1 MIGLLHIFCIN
12 SSICIWFIC
21 TRKELIDNY
30 LLGRMHKCNG
40 TLIERPSVIPAF
52 HQGKIT
58 SIDKLKRGIALEGDM
73 NYNAEKMKKDGE
85 KKECLYR
92 SASYLLCLDL
102 ERL

>member
-1 MIGLLHIFCIN
+1 
-12 SSICIWFIC
+12 
-21 TRKELIDNY
+21 
-30 LLGRMHKCNG
+30 
-40 TLIERPSVIPAF
+40 
-52 HQGKIT
+52 
-58 SIDKLKRGIALEGDM
+58 M

>member
-1 MIGLLHIFCIN
+1 
-12 SSICIWFIC
+12 
-21 TRKELIDNY
+21 
-30 LLGRMHKCNG
+30 MHKCNG
-40 TLIERPSVIPAF
+40 TLIDATFVIPAF
-52 HQGKIT
+52 HQG
-58 SIDKLKRGIALEGDM
+58 KLKRGIALEGDM

>member
-1 MIGLLHIFCIN
+1 
-12 SSICIWFIC
+12 
-21 TRKELIDNY
+21 
-30 LLGRMHKCNG
+30 MHKCNG
-40 TLIERPSVIPAF
+40 TLIDATCVIPAF